1 MERLTDKRFA
11 KEGYFELTQEERDS
25 LYIPSIE
32 EIYRKL
38 AEYEDLEEQE
48 RLIKLPCKIGDKVY
62 LLSGCGYDQGYKIT
76 SITYYDD
83 DEIQDCE
90 FGIESDDR
98 FGRCDSFELDDIG
111 KTVFL
116 NKHERNKKLA
126 ECIRREEEEVEL
138 KRMKGE

>member
-1 MERLTDKRFA
+1 MMKRLTDKRFA
-11 KEGYFELTQEERDS
+11 KEGYFALTQEERSS
-25 LYIPSIE
+25 LYIPSVE

-38 AEYEDLEEQE
+38 AEYEDMEEQG

-62 LLSGCGYDQGYKIT
+62 LLSGCGYEQGYKIT

-83 DEIQDCE
+83 AEIRDCE
-90 FGIESDDR
+90 FVIESDDD
-98 FGRCDSFELDDIG
+98 FERCDSFELEDIG

-126 ECIRREEEEVEL
+126 ECICKEEEGIL
-138 KRMKGE
+138 